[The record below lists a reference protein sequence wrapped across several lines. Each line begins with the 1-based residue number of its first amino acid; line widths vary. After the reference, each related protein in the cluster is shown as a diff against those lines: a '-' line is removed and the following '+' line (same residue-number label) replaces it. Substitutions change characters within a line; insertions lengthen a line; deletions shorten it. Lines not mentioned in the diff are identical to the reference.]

1 MKRFF
6 LVFLVLVITVALI
19 GCGTKPGNDAQ
30 NSGTP
35 NSGSSGSGSSGAEST
50 SNSGASEQIA
60 FSKEGE
66 FLVFKVSPT
75 IKLDENSWLGIVPAG
90 KEYRKEADADEVDIY
105 WTYPEN
111 FNDRKAD
118 EAYIFRIDAADVEGI
133 EDDSYS
139 MVLCD
144 NDDEGLVI
152 LQFPIVIKGA
162 NLTADLG
169 KLKIN

>member
-1 MKRFF
+1 MKRFI
-6 LVFLVLVITVALI
+6 LVFLVLVMMIALI
-19 GCGTKPGNDAQ
+19 GCGAKPGNDAQ
-30 NSGTP
+30 NSGNP
-35 NSGSSGSGSSGAEST
+35 NSGSSGSGSP
-50 SNSGASEQIA
+50 SNGGVSDQIGL
-60 FSKEGE
+60 SKEGE

-90 KEYRKEADADEVDIY
+90 KEYRNEADADEVDIY

-118 EAYIFRIDAADVEGI
+118 EAYIFRIDTANVEGI
-133 EDDSYS
+133 EDGSYS

-162 NLTADLG
+162 NLTADLS
-169 KLKIN
+169 KLKVN

>member
-1 MKRFF
+1 MKRFI
-6 LVFLVLVITVALI
+6 LVFLVLVMMIALI
-19 GCGTKPGNDAQ
+19 GCGAKPGNDAQ
-30 NSGTP
+30 NSGNP
-35 NSGSSGSGSSGAEST
+35 NSGSSGSGGVSD
-50 SNSGASEQIA
+50 QIGL
-60 FSKEGE
+60 SKEGE

-90 KEYRKEADADEVDIY
+90 KEYRNEADADEVDIY

-133 EDDSYS
+133 EDGSYS

-162 NLTADLG
+162 NLTADLS
-169 KLKIN
+169 KLKVN